1 MNQILGDYVKLT
13 KPLIMSLL
21 LVTALGGMVFAAEG
35 WPDIRLV
42 MAVLVGGALASGG
55 ASALNHAMEPE
66 LDRRMRR
73 TGDRPVASERI
84 SVKSA
89 TLFGLTLNGLSF
101 AVLYW
106 QANLLAAAIAMAGSV
121 LYVGFYTYMLKQ
133 STIHNIVVGGI
144 GGAVPPLVGWAAV
157 SGTVELEGIFLLAII
172 FFWTPPHFWALA
184 LLIRDDYEAARVPM
198 LPVIKGNDVTATW
211 MFAYAIL
218 LIPLSCL
225 LYFANSSLGFMYLGV
240 AALLG
245 VGFVWYCWKLI
256 KSNTRASAASVYK
269 FSLLYLPVL
278 FVVIMIDASLSI

>member
-42 MAVLVGGALASGG
+42 MVVLVGGALASGG

-73 TGDRPVASERI
+73 TGDRPVASERV

-89 TLFGLTLNGLSF
+89 TLFGLALNGLSF

>member
-89 TLFGLTLNGLSF
+89 TLFGLALNGLSF

>member
-89 TLFGLTLNGLSF
+89 TLFGLALNGLSF

-106 QANLLAAAIAMAGSV
+106 QANLLAGAIAMAGSV

>member
-42 MAVLVGGALASGG
+42 MVVLVGGALASGG

-89 TLFGLTLNGLSF
+89 TLFGLALNGLSF

-106 QANLLAAAIAMAGSV
+106 QANLLAGAIAMAGSV

-245 VGFVWYCWKLI
+245 VGFVWYCWNLI

>member
-42 MAVLVGGALASGG
+42 MVVLVGGALASGG

-73 TGDRPVASERI
+73 TGDRPVASDRV

-89 TLFGLTLNGLSF
+89 TLFGLALNGLSF

-106 QANLLAAAIAMAGSV
+106 QANLLAGAIAMAGSV

>member
-89 TLFGLTLNGLSF
+89 TLFGLALNGLSF

-106 QANLLAAAIAMAGSV
+106 QANLLAGAIAMAGSV

-240 AALLG
+240 ATLLG

>member
-89 TLFGLTLNGLSF
+89 TLFGLALNGLSF

-211 MFAYAIL
+211 MCAYAIL

>member
-42 MAVLVGGALASGG
+42 MVVLVGGALASGG

-89 TLFGLTLNGLSF
+89 TLFGLALNGLSF

-106 QANLLAAAIAMAGSV
+106 QANLLAGAIAMAGSV

-245 VGFVWYCWKLI
+245 VGFVWYCWNLI

-278 FVVIMIDASLSI
+278 FLVIMIDASLSI

>member
-89 TLFGLTLNGLSF
+89 TLFGLALNGLSF

-245 VGFVWYCWKLI
+245 VGFVLYCWKLI

>member
-42 MAVLVGGALASGG
+42 IAVLVGGALASGG

-73 TGDRPVASERI
+73 TGDRPVASERV

>member
-89 TLFGLTLNGLSF
+89 TLFGLALNGLSF

-133 STIHNIVVGGI
+133 STIHN
-144 GGAVPPLVGWAAV
+144 L
-157 SGTVELEGIFLLAII
+157 S
-172 FFWTPPHFWALA
+172 
-184 LLIRDDYEAARVPM
+184 LIH
-198 LPVIKGNDVTATW
+198 I
-211 MFAYAIL
+211 
-218 LIPLSCL
+218 
-225 LYFANSSLGFMYLGV
+225 
-240 AALLG
+240 
-245 VGFVWYCWKLI
+245 
-256 KSNTRASAASVYK
+256 
-269 FSLLYLPVL
+269 
-278 FVVIMIDASLSI
+278 

>member
-42 MAVLVGGALASGG
+42 MVVLVGGALASGG

-73 TGDRPVASERI
+73 TGDRPVASDRV

-89 TLFGLTLNGLSF
+89 TLFGLALNGLSF

-245 VGFVWYCWKLI
+245 VGFVWYCWNLI

>member
-1 MNQILGDYVKLT
+1 MNQILGDYVKVT

-89 TLFGLTLNGLSF
+89 TLFGLALNGLSF

-240 AALLG
+240 AAMLG

>member
-89 TLFGLTLNGLSF
+89 TLFGLALNGLSF

-106 QANLLAAAIAMAGSV
+106 QANLLAGAIAMAGSV

-245 VGFVWYCWKLI
+245 VGFVWYCWNLI

-278 FVVIMIDASLSI
+278 FLVIMIDASLSI